1 MLCSRCKKRQAV
13 VFISTIQG
21 NDKRDE
27 GLCLICAKELGVP
40 QVNDYLEKMGIS
52 DEDLEESYKMIF
64 GDVDE
69 ESGADADSGA
79 DDDFTPGGAGTM
91 MPFFKRFAA
100 NKDSQT
106 ESEKQDLKDDKK
118 HNKKKEEKKRKFLDT
133 YCTNL
138 TAKAKKGEIDRIIG
152 REKEIY
158 RVMQILSRRTKNNPC
173 IIGEPGVGKTAI
185 AEGIAQKLADGDV
198 PFRLQGKE
206 LYMLD
211 LTSLVAGTQ
220 FRGQFE
226 GRVKALIEEI
236 KTAGNIIL
244 FIDEVHNLV
253 GTGDSEGTMNAANIL
268 KPALSRGEVQVIGA
282 TTFNEYRKYIEKDSA
297 LERRFQPVTANE
309 PSIEDTIE
317 LLKGIKEYYEEYHK
331 LYVSDDILKSC
342 AVLSE
347 RYITDRYLPDK
358 AIDLLDEAA
367 ACASINSKELT
378 EYEQLKKKNK
388 ALETE
393 ENNLSAETENKD
405 YQRIAE
411 IKTELA
417 KNTARIDE
425 LEPMIKEVHVT
436 ENDVCK
442 VIELWT
448 GIPASKLLETEF
460 KRIANLETV
469 LKSKVVGQDEACELV
484 AAAIKRTRVQLSA
497 RRRPASFIFV
507 GPTGVGK
514 TELVKVLAN
523 ELFNTVD
530 PLIRLDMSE
539 FMEKHSVSRII
550 GSPPGYVGYDEAGQ
564 LTEKVRRKPYS
575 VILFD
580 EIEKAHPDVMNILL
594 QILDEGKVTDAHGRT
609 VSFENTVIAMTSNAG
624 SSFNTSGL
632 GFAKSEADI
641 SKDKAMK
648 ALGEF
653 LRPEFLSRVDEVVV
667 FKPLTLDAYKGIAGL
682 MIGEMKEPLLEKNI
696 TLNVSDEAYELVAKK
711 ASGGKF
717 GGRDVRKVVRKDI
730 EDKVA
735 NIIVEADGNI
745 SQIDVDS
752 DGDEIKVTGK

>member
-64 GDVDE
+64 GDVDG
-69 ESGADADSGA
+69 ESDSDADSGA

-100 NKDSQT
+100 NKDSQA

-118 HNKKKEEKKRKFLDT
+118 HNKKKDEKKRKFLDT

-745 SQIDVDS
+745 SQIDVDA